1 MSLPATI
8 RAGDTVRWRDAA
20 TADGLGTVISSSD
33 WTLTTYLRSATAGLG
48 LTVVAVAYGDGWES
62 TISAATSAGL
72 TAGDWTWGT
81 RATKGAEV
89 VTIGAGSVVILPALN
104 YAGVPSAID
113 GRSQA
118 QQDLDA
124 VQAAIRALISGGA
137 VKRYT
142 IGGRQLEKFSLE
154 ELMARES
161 QLKAIVAREK
171 AAEKIAAG
179 LGDPRSLYVRFR

>member
-20 TADGLGTVISSSD
+20 TADDLGTLISSSD
-33 WTLTTYLRSATAGLG
+33 WTLTTYLRSATPGN
-48 LTVVAVAYGDGWES
+48 GDGWES

-72 TAGDWTWGT
+72 AVGDWSWGA
-81 RATKGAEV
+81 RATKAGEV
-89 VTIGAGSVVILPALN
+89 VTIGSGSLVILPALN

-137 VKRYT
+137 VRRYT

-161 QLKAIVAREK
+161 RLKAIVAREK